1 MSITLALLFTL
12 AGQCAPD
19 VHPETIAAIVRTKS
33 NGNALKIHINGASL
47 PSPAPNTKDEV
58 ISLARKHLTE
68 GRSVDLGL
76 MQINSKNFKWLGL
89 NIEDALDPCKNL
101 AAGARILQENYSRA
115 TQNHKDEQDA
125 LRAALS
131 AYQTG
136 DEEAGL
142 QNGFVARVMENSNY
156 GVPALKKAEPP
167 SWDAFS
173 DPAET
178 DNSGWDVF
186 SESSVDAR

>member
-1 MSITLALLFTL
+1 VSITLALLFTL

-47 PSPAPNTKDEV
+47 PSPAPTTKDEV
-58 ISLARKHLTE
+58 ISLARKHMTE

-89 NIEDALDPCKNL
+89 SIEGALDPCKNL
-101 AAGARILQENYSRA
+101 AAGARILKENYSRA
-115 TQNHKDEQDA
+115 TQNHEDGQDA

-142 QNGFVARVMENSNY
+142 ENGFVARVLENSNY
-156 GVPALKKAEPP
+156 DVPTLKKAAPA

-173 DPAET
+173 DPAAASS
-178 DNSGWDVF
+178 SGWDVF
-186 SESSVDAR
+186 SEPSDAR